1 MGVTT
6 SQQLNKY
13 YDLFRD
19 TEIPFTKDVILTLK
33 MDPRQVYI
41 KCNAG
46 QWPCIVNSTSFQ
58 LARIIVGIKGGAFQ
72 ELSQE
77 AKKPEDQKRVFQ
89 IRFCFYDVN
98 NQPINFF
105 VSGKVGAIATYM
117 QSKDLVIVTL
127 NFTQRPPDDLIEP
140 VGRLLEANA
149 NALRRREERISIN
162 ADSMRKLSLTKEETF
177 VLIDEVPRKCIIRDL
192 SFSGA
197 KVILLG
203 VEKFLTNKNT
213 VLNLDF
219 EDPVEKVAVPG
230 TIVSADLVEGRK
242 DIVAASIS
250 FDEAKIPLT
259 YKLHIN
265 NFVTAVRKNQL
276 PQQQGA
282 EQAPA
287 QK

>member
-13 YDLFRD
+13 YDLYRD
-19 TEIPFTKDVILTLK
+19 MEIAFTKDIIQTLK

-41 KCNAG
+41 KCNGG

-58 LARIIVGIKGGAFQ
+58 LARVIVGTRGGSFQ
-72 ELSQE
+72 ELSKE
-77 AKKPEDQKRVFQ
+77 WKKPEEQKSISQ
-89 IRFCFYDVN
+89 IRFCFYDAN

-105 VSGKVGAIATYM
+105 VSGKVSSIATYN
-117 QSKDLVIVTL
+117 QSKDLVVVTIS
-127 NFTQRPPDDLIEP
+127 FTQRPPDDLIEP

-149 NALRRREERISIN
+149 NALRRKEERIAIN

-177 VLIDEVPRKCIIRDL
+177 VMIDNVPRKCIIRDL

-203 VEKFLTNKNT
+203 VEKFLTNKPT
-213 VLNLDF
+213 VLTLDF
-219 EDPVEKVAVPG
+219 EDPIEQIQVPG
-230 TIVSADLVEGRK
+230 MIVSADLVEGRK
-242 DIVAASIS
+242 DIVAASVS
-250 FDEAKIPLT
+250 FDEKLIPLA

-265 NFVTAVRKNQL
+265 NFVTSVRKNQL
-276 PQQQGA
+276 NQTEEQQA
-282 EQAPA
+282 
-287 QK
+287 KK

>member
-6 SQQLNKY
+6 SQQLTKY

-41 KCNAG
+41 KCNGG

-77 AKKPEDQKRVFQ
+77 VKKTEDQKRVFQ
-89 IRFCFYDVN
+89 IRFCFYDAN

-105 VSGKVGAIATYM
+105 VSGKVDAIATYM

-127 NFTQRPPDDLIEP
+127 KFTQRPPDDLIEP

-149 NALRRREERISIN
+149 NALRRKEERISIN

-177 VLIDEVPRKCIIRDL
+177 VMIDEVPRKCIVRDL

-203 VEKFLTNKNT
+203 VEKFLTNKST
-213 VLNLDF
+213 VLKLDF
-219 EDPVEKVAVPG
+219 EDPVEKISIAG

-250 FDEAKIPLT
+250 FEEAKIPLA

-276 PQQQGA
+276 PQQG
-282 EQAPA
+282 EQAQS

>member
-41 KCNAG
+41 KCNGG

-58 LARIIVGIKGGAFQ
+58 MARIIVGIKGGAFQ
-72 ELSQE
+72 ELSKE
-77 AKKPEDQKRVFQ
+77 SKKPEEQKSVSQ
-89 IRFCFYDVN
+89 IRFCFYDAN

-105 VSGKVGAIATYM
+105 VSGKVSTIATYM

-149 NALRRREERISIN
+149 NALRRREERIAIN

-177 VLIDEVPRKCIIRDL
+177 VMIDEVPRKCIVRDL

-203 VEKFLTNKNT
+203 VEKFLTNKST
-213 VLNLDF
+213 VLKLDF
-219 EDPVEKVAVPG
+219 EDPVENLSIPG
-230 TIVSADLVEGRK
+230 MIVSAEPVEGRK

-250 FDEAKIPLT
+250 FDEPKIPLA

-276 PQQQGA
+276 PEQQA
-282 EQAPA
+282 NTP